1 MNNLLSFASS
11 LDSGVAPQKKLGNCH
26 ERPNLISEPCRPK
39 LYRSC
44 PAGGKIPLRPMKGP
58 HQHLQRTRL
67 LISAIATSITILVSP
82 FGSQAKEHVDVQFWD
97 MIWGGPEYIDAG
109 KALVA
114 QFNQEHPDITVTYRS
129 VPWTNWYQTFLTA
142 IGSGTAP
149 DISTGAG
156 YQAVQLY
163 DQDAILPIDD
173 VISQLKADGKLDD
186 FLPKTVDILKYKD
199 HYVALPWAIDIRVW
213 YYRKDLLEQAHVQ
226 PPGTWQELK
235 TAAQTLT
242 NSKADQYGLVACGD
256 TLGSHWLF
264 TLMLNNGGG
273 LFTKDGKP
281 DLGSERNL
289 EALQFLSD
297 LVKSQSVYPAS
308 AGYHDEDELSAF
320 SQGKGAITIHAPGLS
335 GRLPKI
341 AEKIGMLKPLT
352 GPHGE
357 QGTISWVNN
366 IMLYKQG
373 KHPAETKEFL
383 KWWSEHEKELWIK
396 GHVTQLPVRKSFAED
411 PYFQDNAETKF
422 ILENY
427 VPVGKSTATHDT
439 EIFPKLNDVEGEGV
453 MQTLMQNILQSKDVG
468 ASVKSATERLNS
480 ILED

>member
-1 MNNLLSFASS
+1 MHPIVSSITMLRPLGQHCASS
-11 LDSGVAPQKKLGNCH
+11 CPLGGKVPF
-26 ERPNLISEPCRPK
+26 ETMKTPK
-39 LYRSC
+39 LRS
-44 PAGGKIPLRPMKGP
+44 P
-58 HQHLQRTRL
+58 RTRL
-67 LISAIATSITILVSP
+67 LTLIAVASVMTLIHP
-82 FGSQAKEHVDVQFWD
+82 FKGNAKDHVDLQFWD
-97 MIWGGPEYIDAG
+97 MIWGGPEYIDTG

-156 YQAVQLY
+156 YQAVQFY

-186 FLPKTVDILKYKD
+186 FLPATVDVLKYKD
-199 HYVALPWAIDIRVW
+199 HYVALPWAIDIRIW

-226 PPGTWQELK
+226 PPTSWQELK
-235 TAAQTLT
+235 AAAQTLT
-242 NSKADQYGLVACGD
+242 NPKADQYGLVACGD

-273 LFTKDGKP
+273 LFTKDKQP
-281 DLGSERNL
+281 DLGSERDI
-289 EALQFLSD
+289 EALRFLSD
-297 LVKSQSVYPAS
+297 LVQSHYVYPAS
-308 AGYHDEDELSAF
+308 AGYHDEDDVSAF
-320 SQGKGAITIHAPGLS
+320 SQGKGAITLHAPGLA

-341 AEKIGMLKPLT
+341 SEKIGLLKPLT
-352 GPHGE
+352 GPHGD

-373 KHPAETKEFL
+373 KHPAEAKEFL
-383 KWWSEHEKELWIK
+383 KWWSEHEKDLWTK
-396 GHVTQLPVRKSFAED
+396 GHVTQLPVRKSFTAD
-411 PYFQDNAETKF
+411 PYFQGDAETKF

-427 VPVGKSTATHDT
+427 VPVGKSTATHAT

-453 MQTLMQNILQSKDVG
+453 MQTLMQNLLQGKDVDG
-468 ASVKSATERLNS
+468 SVKAASERLKS